1 MLFHYRLL
9 LYLQSALIS
18 AFQQRNLNAFKYA
31 LENLGAD
38 PNRKDP
44 RTDSSIFENILMD
57 AKTSDYISLCIDNG
71 ADLYLVNIIK
81 RKKKS
86 SELSVN
92 DDEIACR
99 LLKQMIVICKKG
111 FWILTDLMFNSN
123 LFIFLVT
130 VLLSVIIY

>member
-18 AFQQRNLNAFKYA
+18 AFQQRNLNAFKFA

-57 AKTSDYISLCIDNG
+57 AKTGDYISLCIDNG
-71 ADLYLVNIIK
+71 ADLYLVNNI
-81 RKKKS
+81 KKKK
-86 SELSVN
+86 
-92 DDEIACR
+92 R
-99 LLKQMIVICKKG
+99 
-111 FWILTDLMFNSN
+111 
-123 LFIFLVT
+123 
-130 VLLSVIIY
+130 VLNKV